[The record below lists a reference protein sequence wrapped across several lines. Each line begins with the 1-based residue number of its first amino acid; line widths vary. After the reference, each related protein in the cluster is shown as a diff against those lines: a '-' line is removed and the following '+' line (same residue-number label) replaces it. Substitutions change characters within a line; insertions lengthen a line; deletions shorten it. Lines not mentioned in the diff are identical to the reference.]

1 MTPDERRSRQRAFLA
16 ARARLADD
24 YRASRQDDR
33 HAWRSLDE
41 LADTP
46 EFRAF
51 LHREFPRGAS
61 ELLDGLSRRQF
72 LRLMGASLAL
82 AGLTACA
89 SQPHDK
95 IVPYVNQPAQVTPG
109 KPLFFATATPFG
121 GYGTGVLAESH
132 LGRPTKLEGNPDHPA
147 SLGATDAITQA
158 TLLDL
163 YDPDRSQTVLRDG
176 RISSWDVFLGAL
188 QPVLAKFRANGG
200 AGLYVLTETV
210 TSPTLADQLAALR
223 RAYPAARWHQYEP
236 AGRDNARLGA
246 RLAFGTDVNPVY
258 RFADADVIVALDADF
273 LMHWPGSVRY
283 EREFI
288 DGRRVRAD
296 RQTMNRLYAV
306 ETAPTLVGALAD
318 HRQAL
323 RPSEVAAFAAGLARA
338 LGVDAGAGPAAAPA
352 VPWLAAAVRDLQQ
365 HRGRGLVLAG
375 EAQPPLVH
383 ALAHAINDA
392 LGNAGHTV
400 VYTEPVEAAPADQL
414 AALRALVGDLVAGKV
429 DTLAILGGN
438 PVYDAPADLAF
449 GARLTS
455 APLRIHLGPF
465 ADETAALCQWHIPQ
479 AHYLETW
486 SDIRAFDGTA
496 TIMQPTIEPLYG
508 GKSAHEVLAALVDG
522 VDRTGHDIVRA
533 YWQGRHAGGDFET
546 FWQTTLH
553 DGVVRDTAAAPRAVA
568 IQPGFAGRA
577 APAAPADQGL
587 ELAFR
592 PDPTIWD
599 GRYADNGW
607 LQELPKPLTKLTW
620 DNAALVSPAT
630 ARRLG
635 LVTDNTDPESKSA
648 GDAVGV
654 PLVELRYRGGVVEAP
669 LWVMPGHADD
679 CATIHLGYGRTRTGK
694 VGTGLGF
701 NAYLLRTSDAPWG
714 GPGLEVR
721 PPGKRYTLAT
731 TQNHGTMEGRDILR
745 SGTLADYRRD
755 PRFDHA
761 DERVPARGPSLYP
774 DYQYPDY
781 AWAMSIDLNACVG
794 CGACVLACQ
803 AENNIPV
810 VGKLQVSEGREMHW
824 IRVDR
829 YYTGPAEAPETAF
842 QPVPCMQCE
851 NAPCELVCPVG
862 ATVHDSEGLNDM
874 VYQRCIGT
882 RYCSNNCPYKVRR
895 FNFFQ
900 YTDQREPTL
909 MLMRNPEV
917 TVRERGVMEKCT
929 YCVQRIVQTRIA
941 AQNEGRMIRDGEV
954 QTACQQVCPTRAI
967 VFGNINDR
975 GSAVAKLKAEP
986 ADYSLLG
993 ELNTRP
999 RTTYLPRLRNPNPDV
1014 TTS

>member
-1 MTPDERRSRQRAFLA
+1 MTPDDRRSRQRAFLA
-16 ARARLADD
+16 ARVRLADQ
-24 YRASRQDDR
+24 YRASRLDAR
-33 HAWRSLDE
+33 RAWRSLDE

-46 EFRAF
+46 EFREF

-89 SQPHDK
+89 GQPHDT
-95 IVPYVNQPAQVTPG
+95 IVPYVNQPTQVTPG
-109 KPLFFATATPFG
+109 EPLFFATATPFG

-147 SLGATDAITQA
+147 SLGATNAVTQA

-163 YDPDRSQTVLRDG
+163 YDPDRSPTVLRDG
-176 RISSWDVFLGAL
+176 RISTWDVFLGAL
-188 QPVLAKFRANGG
+188 RPVLAKYRASGG
-200 AGLYVLTETV
+200 AGLSVLTETV

-223 RAYPAARWHQYEP
+223 RTFPAAQWRQYEP

-246 RLAFGTDVNPVY
+246 RLAFGTDANPVY
-258 RFADADVIVALDADF
+258 HVADADVILTLDADF
-273 LMHWPGSVRY
+273 LLHWPGSVRY
-283 EREFI
+283 AREFI
-288 DGRRVRAD
+288 DGRRVRAN
-296 RQTMNRLYAV
+296 RQAMNRLYAV
-306 ETAPTLVGALAD
+306 ETAPTITGAMAD

-323 RPSEVAAFAAGLARA
+323 RPSEVTALAGALARA
-338 LGVDAGAGPAAAPA
+338 LGVDAGPATSPPKTSLGAGTPA

-365 HRGRGLVLAG
+365 HRGRGLVLPG
-375 EAQPPLVH
+375 EGQPPLVH

-392 LGNAGHTV
+392 LGNAGRTV
-400 VYTEPVEAAPADQL
+400 VYTEPVEAEPVDQL
-414 AALRALVGDLVAGKV
+414 ASLRALVDDLAAGKV
-429 DTLAILGGN
+429 DTLVILGGN

-496 TIMQPTIEPLYG
+496 TIMQPLIAPLYG

-522 VDRTGHDIVRA
+522 VDRAGHDIVRA
-533 YWQGRHAGGDFET
+533 YWQGRHQGGDFET
-546 FWQTTLH
+546 FWQTSLH
-553 DGVVRDTAAAPRAVA
+553 DGVVRDTAAPPQSVA

-577 APAAPADQGL
+577 APAAPAGQGL
-587 ELAFR
+587 ELVFR
-592 PDPTIWD
+592 PDPTVWD

-635 LVTDNTDPESKSA
+635 LTDAAADAESKA
-648 GDAVGV
+648 PDAATGV
-654 PLVELRYRGGVVEAP
+654 PLVELRYRGGRLEAP
-669 LWVMPGHADD
+669 LWVTPGHADD
-679 CATIHLGYGRTRTGK
+679 CVTIQLGYGRTRSGQ
-694 VGTGLGF
+694 VGTNLGF
-701 NAYLLRTSDAPWG
+701 NAYLLRTSDAPWSG
-714 GPGLEVR
+714 GGLEVR
-721 PPGKRYTLAT
+721 PTGKRYTLVT

-761 DERVPARGPSLYP
+761 DESVPARGPSLYP
-774 DYQYPDY
+774 DYQYPNY
-781 AWAMSIDLNACVG
+781 AWGMSIDLNACIG

-829 YYTGPAEAPETAF
+829 YYTGPAEAPEEAF

-900 YTDQREPTL
+900 YADQREPTL
-909 MLMRNPEV
+909 KLMRNPDV

-929 YCVQRIVQTRIA
+929 YCVQRIVQTRIT
-941 AQNEGRMIRDGEV
+941 AQNEGRTIRDGEV
-954 QTACQQVCPTRAI
+954 QTACQQVCPTQAI
-967 VFGNINDR
+967 VFGNLNDH
-975 GSAVAKLKAEP
+975 GSAVA
-986 ADYSLLG
+986 
-993 ELNTRP
+993 
-999 RTTYLPRLRNPNPDV
+999 
-1014 TTS
+1014 